1 MTITRENFRN
11 VRRSELQHAIQVG
24 APEADL
30 ARAELRRRR
39 QRLRLIVGGTPLAI
53 IAAVAAGIA
62 IASVLRLLLR

>member
-1 MTITRENFRN
+1 MTITRENVRN
-11 VRRSELQHAIQVG
+11 VRRSELQHAIQAG
-24 APEADL
+24 TPEADL
-30 ARAELRRRR
+30 AKAELRRRR